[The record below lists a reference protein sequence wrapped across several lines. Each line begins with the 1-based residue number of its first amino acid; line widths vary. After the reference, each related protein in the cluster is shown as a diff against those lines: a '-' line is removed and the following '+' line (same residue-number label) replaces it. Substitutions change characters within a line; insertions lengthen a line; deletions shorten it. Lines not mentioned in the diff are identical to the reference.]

1 MVAAQRSVELVGVLY
16 KSGLTDFQNV
26 LDMERS
32 LAEQE
37 DRFVESVGFV
47 TQNMIAIY
55 RALGGGWDPDP
66 PLLEVEIQD
75 AATKGEPIF

>member
-1 MVAAQRSVELVGVLY
+1 MVAAQRSVELVSVLY

-37 DRFVESVGFV
+37 DSFVESVGFV
-47 TQNMIAIY
+47 TQNMISIY
-55 RALGGGWDPDP
+55 RALGGGWEPDP
-66 PLLEVEIQD
+66 PQLDVEIQD